1 MSLRTSLLPVL
12 ERLRGTIPV
21 QLGLRPYSVTVR
33 VRTWTG
39 QRPGMG
45 THSDVD
51 TVLGNAGQNVKVTLI
66 SSRDIVASGG
76 RYTAGDF
83 RVGPLTPSHATGG
96 TPLSVFDP
104 PRSATAREI
113 FFIVT
118 GPGLPDEGAV
128 CKRVD
133 ANPYGLFR
141 SEIVVRRTG
150 ERP

>member
-12 ERLRGTIPV
+12 EGLRGLIPD

-39 QRPGMG
+39 SRPGMG
-45 THSDVD
+45 TYADVD
-51 TVLGNAGQNVKVTLI
+51 TVLTNAGHNVKVTPVTTK
-66 SSRDIVASGG
+66 DVVASAG
-76 RYTAGDF
+76 RYVAGDF
-83 RVGPLTPSHATGG
+83 RIGPLTPAHASGG
-96 TPLSVFDP
+96 IPLSLIDP
-104 PRSATAREI
+104 PRSATAREV
-113 FFIVT
+113 FFLLE
-118 GPGLPDEGAV
+118 GPGLPEEGAF

-133 ANPYGLFR
+133 ANTYGLFR